1 MEVIVTIVRQVGFIS
16 LFRGRISNLLITRG
30 YNPVTKYH
38 GHPRKHSLKLRMRS
52 EGFPFIVGVW
62 GWTCVRVVFLVSS
75 SPRRRVVVASS
86 SPTR

>member
-38 GHPRKHSLKLRMRS
+38 GHPRKHSLKLTALSPM
-52 EGFPFIVGVW
+52 EI
-62 GWTCVRVVFLVSS
+62 SS
-75 SPRRRVVVASS
+75 KSWFFHHPSTWWIFQPAIC
-86 SPTR
+86 